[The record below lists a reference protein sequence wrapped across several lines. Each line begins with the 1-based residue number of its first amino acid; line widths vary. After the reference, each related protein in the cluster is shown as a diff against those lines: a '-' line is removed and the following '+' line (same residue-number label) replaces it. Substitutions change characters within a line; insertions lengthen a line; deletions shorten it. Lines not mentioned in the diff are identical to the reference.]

1 MNTFQIDEKI
11 LLRFAEEKDVPV
23 VLEFIR
29 GLAEY
34 EQLLDK
40 VSATEEG
47 LRKYL
52 FTEKKAE
59 TIICEYKGRPA
70 GFALFFHNFSTFL
83 GRPGIYIED
92 LFVKPEF
99 RGKGLGKT
107 LLQFIARIAQDRE
120 CGRLEWACLNWNE
133 PSIAFYKSQGAQPL
147 FEWISYR
154 VSGEELERLA
164 ACCTG
169 RKTGD

>member
-1 MNTFQIDEKI
+1 MNTFQINEAI
-11 LLRFAEEKDVPV
+11 LLRFAEEKDVPL

-34 EQLLDK
+34 ERLLDR
-40 VSATEEG
+40 VTATADG
-47 LRKYL
+47 LRQYL
-52 FTEKKAE
+52 FVEKKAE
-59 TIICEYKGRPA
+59 TIICEYGGKPA
-70 GFALFFHNFSTFL
+70 GFALFFHNFSTFM

-107 LLQFIARIAQDRE
+107 LLRFIARIAWDRD

-147 FEWISYR
+147 SEWTSYR
-154 VSGEELERLA
+154 VSGEGLERLA
-164 ACCTG
+164 L
-169 RKTGD
+169 